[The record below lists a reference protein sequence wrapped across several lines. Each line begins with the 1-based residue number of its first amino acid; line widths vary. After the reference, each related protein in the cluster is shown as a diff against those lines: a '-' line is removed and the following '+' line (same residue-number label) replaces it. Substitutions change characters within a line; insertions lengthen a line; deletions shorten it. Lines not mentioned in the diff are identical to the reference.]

1 MSAWENPRRFFLIF
15 EGATMNISRE
25 EFNTL
30 EPGLRIPIHREI
42 MADLETPVSAYLK
55 VTQGSPQNYLLESV
69 EGGERWARYSFIGVG
84 ARGSIVVHGRNVK
97 LEGSFGNEE
106 LESDDPL
113 RILYEKTVQPH
124 RKDPVLPDF
133 FGGAVGYSSYD
144 LVRVYEKLPAKN
156 PDEIGI
162 PDLHFI
168 EPEGMVIFDH
178 LKHKL
183 FVVSSAETG
192 NPASFENAIAT
203 VERLHS
209 RLRGPLPGVP
219 GDRPSRKSEF
229 KSNFTQPEYEAAVE
243 KALEYVR
250 AGDIFQVQISQRFTA
265 ELHTHPFAVYRALRS
280 VNPSPHM
287 GYLELGDCTFVAAS
301 PESLCKSD
309 GVTVVT
315 RPIAGTRKRGATPK
329 EDLALEHE
337 LQNDPK
343 ERAEH
348 IMLVDLGRNDLGRVA
363 KYGSVR
369 VHDLMFIERYSHVM
383 HLVSDVRGE
392 LAEGKT
398 PLDALA
404 TTLPMG
410 TVTGAPKIRSMEIIE
425 ELEQHRRSWYGGAFG
440 YIAHD
445 GSMNMALTL
454 RTALVKDG
462 KIHIQAAGGV
472 VADSNP
478 TFEYEESISKA
489 RALRRAVE
497 MAEAGM

>member
-1 MSAWENPRRFFLIF
+1 
-15 EGATMNISRE
+15 MNI
-25 EFNTL
+25 TL
-30 EPGLRIPIHREI
+30 TDFQTVPHGTRIPVYREI
-42 MADLETPVSAYLK
+42 LADLETPVSAYLK
-55 VTQGSPQNYLLESV
+55 VAQGQPVSFLLESV
-69 EGGERWARYSFIGVG
+69 EGGERWARYSFIGAGV
-84 ARGSIVVHGRNVK
+84 AGSIKGFGRSVV
-97 LEGSFGNEE
+97 LSGSFGTDSFET
-106 LESDDPL
+106 DDPL
-113 RILYEKTVQPH
+113 RVLYEKTTANTK
-124 RKDPVLPDF
+124 KDPNLPDF

-156 PDEIGI
+156 PDELGI
-162 PDLHFI
+162 PDLHFVA
-168 EPEGMVIFDH
+168 PEGMVIFDH
-178 LKHKL
+178 LKHRI
-183 FVVSSAETG
+183 FIVSVATGGDLGSYTKALETV
-192 NPASFENAIAT
+192 NDL
-203 VERLHS
+203 ERK
-209 RLRGPLPGVP
+209 LRGALPGVP

-229 KSNFTQPEYEAAVE
+229 VSNWTKESYEAAVQ
-243 KALEYVR
+243 KALEYIR
-250 AGDIFQVQISQRFTA
+250 AGDIFQVQISQRFSA
-265 ELHTHPFAVYRALRS
+265 ELHTHPFAVYRALRH

-287 GYLELGDCTFVAAS
+287 GYLEFGNCTFVAAS

-309 GVTVVT
+309 GHTVIT
-315 RPIAGTRKRGATPK
+315 RPIAGTRKRGATPE

-348 IMLVDLGRNDLGRVA
+348 IMLVDLGRNDVGRIA
-363 KYGSVR
+363 KYGTVR
-369 VHDLMFIERYSHVM
+369 VHDLMFVERYSHVM

-425 ELEQHRRSWYGGAFG
+425 ELESTRRGWYGGAFG
-440 YIAHD
+440 YIAFD

-462 KIHIQAAGGV
+462 KIHIQSAGGV
-472 VADSNP
+472 VADSSP
-478 TFEYEESISKA
+478 EFEFEESLNKS

-497 MAEAGM
+497 LAESGL

>member
-1 MSAWENPRRFFLIF
+1 MNLSLEQFSAVPT
-15 EGATMNISRE
+15 GT
-25 EFNTL
+25 TT
-30 EPGLRIPIHREI
+30 PVYREI
-42 MADLETPVSAYLK
+42 LADLETPVSAYLK
-55 VTQGSPQNYLLESV
+55 VAQGNPISFLLESV

-84 ARGSIVVHGRNVK
+84 ARGSAKAHGRNVQ
-97 LEGSFGNEE
+97 LEGAFAASGNAES
-106 LESDDPL
+106 LETNDPL
-113 RILYEKTVQPH
+113 RLLYEKTVTPAL
-124 RKDPVLPDF
+124 KDFNLPDF
-133 FGGAVGYSSYD
+133 YSGSVGYSSYD
-144 LVRVYEKLPAKN
+144 LVRVYERLPSKN

-168 EPEGMVIFDH
+168 APEGMVIFDH
-178 LKHKL
+178 LKHRI
-183 FVVSSAETG
+183 FIVATAVG
-192 NPASFENAIAT
+192 GDIAGYARARET
-203 VERLHS
+203 VEKLERK
-209 RLRGPLPGVP
+209 LRGALPGVP

-229 KSNFTQPEYEAAVE
+229 TSNWTQESYEAAVE
-243 KALEYVR
+243 QALEYIR
-250 AGDIFQVQISQRFTA
+250 AGDIFQIQVSQRFSA
-265 ELHTHPFAVYRALRS
+265 DLHAHPFAVYRALRN

-287 GYLELGDCTFVAAS
+287 GYMELGDCTFVAAS

-309 GVTVVT
+309 GKTVIT
-315 RPIAGTRKRGATPK
+315 RPIAGTRKRGATPE
-329 EDLALEHE
+329 EDAALEEE
-337 LQNDPK
+337 LRNDPK

-348 IMLVDLGRNDLGRVA
+348 IMLVDLGRNDIGRVA
-363 KYGSVR
+363 RYGSVH
-369 VHDLMFIERYSHVM
+369 VHDLMFVERYSHVM

-392 LAEGKT
+392 LADGKT

-425 ELEQHRRSWYGGAFG
+425 ELESTRRSWYGGAFG
-440 YIAHD
+440 YIAAD

-489 RALRRAVE
+489 KALRRAVE
-497 MAEAGM
+497 LAEAGL

>member
-1 MSAWENPRRFFLIF
+1 
-15 EGATMNISRE
+15 MNLTVEQFHAVPTGTLAPVYRE
-25 EFNTL
+25 VL
-30 EPGLRIPIHREI
+30 
-42 MADLETPVSAYLK
+42 ADLETPVSAYLK
-55 VTQGSPQNYLLESV
+55 VAQGTPISFLLESV

-84 ARGSIVVHGRNVK
+84 ARGSIKSHGRTLR
-97 LEGSFGNEE
+97 LEGSFGSGT

-113 RILYEKTVQPH
+113 RVLYEKTIAPVQH
-124 RKDPVLPDF
+124 DPNLPDF
-133 FGGAVGYSSYD
+133 YSGSVGYSSYD
-144 LVRVYEKLPAKN
+144 LVRVYERLPATN
-156 PDEIGI
+156 PDDIGI
-162 PDLHFI
+162 PDLHFVA
-168 EPEGMVIFDH
+168 PEGMVIFDH
-178 LKHKL
+178 LKHRI
-183 FVVSSAETG
+183 FIVATATG
-192 NPASFENAIAT
+192 GNLESYTKALET
-203 VERLHS
+203 VERLER
-209 RLRGPLPGVP
+209 RLRGALPGVP

-229 KSNFTQPEYEAAVE
+229 SSNWTKESYEAAVE
-243 KALEYVR
+243 RALEYIR

-265 ELHTHPFAVYRALRS
+265 DLHTHPFAVYRALRH

-309 GVTVVT
+309 GTTVIT
-315 RPIAGTRKRGATPK
+315 RPIAGTRKRGNTPE
-329 EDLALEHE
+329 EDQALETE
-337 LQNDPK
+337 LKNDPK

-363 KYGSVR
+363 RYGTVR
-369 VHDLMFIERYSHVM
+369 VHDLMFVERYSHVM

-392 LAEGKT
+392 LADGKT

-425 ELEQHRRSWYGGAFG
+425 ELEGTRRSWYGGAFG
-440 YIAHD
+440 YIAAD

-472 VADSNP
+472 VADSSP

-497 MAEAGM
+497 LAEAGL

>member
-1 MSAWENPRRFFLIF
+1 
-15 EGATMNISRE
+15 MNLSLE
-25 EFNTL
+25 QFQAVPANTRV
-30 EPGLRIPIHREI
+30 PVYKEI
-42 MADLETPVSAYLK
+42 MADLETPVTAYLK

-84 ARGSIVVHGRNVK
+84 ARGSIVAHGRTVK
-97 LEGSFGNEE
+97 LTGSFGDEK

-113 RILYEKTVQPH
+113 RILYEHVAQPH
-124 RKDPVLPDF
+124 RKDPALPDF

-144 LVRVYEKLPAKN
+144 LVRVYEKLPEKN

-183 FVVSSAETG
+183 FVVSTAQSG
-192 NPASFENAIAT
+192 DQASFERAHTT
-203 VERLHS
+203 VERLHAK
-209 RLRGPLPGVP
+209 LRGPMPGVP
-219 GDRPSRKSEF
+219 GERPSRKAEF
-229 KSNFTQPEYEAAVE
+229 QSSFTQPEYEAAVE
-243 KALEYVR
+243 RALEYVR
-250 AGDIFQVQISQRFTA
+250 AGDIFQVQVSQRFSA
-265 ELHTHPFAVYRALRS
+265 ELHAHPFAVYRALRS

-309 GVTVVT
+309 GTTVVT
-315 RPIAGTRKRGATPK
+315 RPIAGTRKRGSTPQ
-329 EDLALEHE
+329 EDLMLEHE
-337 LQNDPK
+337 LRNDPK

-348 IMLVDLGRNDLGRVA
+348 IMLVDLGRNDVGRVA
-363 KYGSVR
+363 KYGTVR
-369 VHDLMFIERYSHVM
+369 VHDLMFVERYSHVM

-404 TTLPMG
+404 ATLPMG

-425 ELEQHRRSWYGGAFG
+425 ELEQQRRSWYGGAFG

-472 VADSNP
+472 VADSDP
-478 TFEYEESISKA
+478 TFEYEESVNKA

-497 MAEAGM
+497 MAEHGL